1 MCSDYLRDNLHH
13 FIIKDPQFPLNPKE
27 AIRKGFQVAEND
39 FLKNYALDAYGQLA
53 DCSGSCAIVCLVVDD
68 VIYIANVG
76 DSRAAMSSNLGT
88 IITTLS
94 EDHKPNDEKETKRIN
109 DAGGKIYQ

>member
-1 MCSDYLRDNLHH
+1 M
-13 FIIKDPQFPLNPKE
+13 
-27 AIRKGFQVAEND
+27 
-39 FLKNYALDAYGQLA
+39 
-53 DCSGSCAIVCLVVDD
+53 DD